1 MEHKNVSGNKVR
13 WVSKDG
19 NTKTGSFLAVGY
31 KGDINNGLN
40 TYAIVIRNIDGKV
53 VELPFAAL
61 KFTTDDTGQ

>member
-1 MEHKNVSGNKVR
+1 MEHENAKGRIVR
-13 WVSKDG
+13 WVGIDG
-19 NTKTGSFLAVGY
+19 NNKNGTFLAVGY

>member
-31 KGDINNGLN
+31 KGDINNGLT
-40 TYAIVIRNIDGKV
+40 TYAIIIRDLDGRAI
-53 VELPFAAL
+53 ELPFPSI
-61 KFTTDDTGQ
+61 KFITDDT

>member
-31 KGDINNGLN
+31 KGDINNGLT
-40 TYAIVIRNIDGKV
+40 TYAIIIRDLDGRAI
-53 VELPFAAL
+53 ELPFPSIKL
-61 KFTTDDTGQ
+61 ITDDT

>member
-1 MEHKNVSGNKVR
+1 MEHANAKGRIVR
-13 WVSKDG
+13 WVGRDG
-19 NTKTGSFLAVGY
+19 NNKKGNFLAVGY